1 MTTVRIHARAAL
13 AAAALLLPSLAAG
26 QPIAE
31 RVRSLG
37 TGTLRMSFASRD
49 EVCGNGQAGNVTI
62 RTGGRGTT
70 SYGSSY
76 SVSRDEWEADEC
88 EPGPVRVSV
97 SIEDGRPIALRTYVG
112 GRWRPGGENVLDIG
126 TVSTREA
133 SDWLL
138 DLAERGTGKPGST
151 AIFAATLADSVTVW
165 PRLMRLA
172 RNEDR
177 PRDTRK
183 QAVFWLSQAAGDAA
197 TAGLDTLARD
207 NSVDREVRE
216 QAVFALSQR
225 PRAEGVPAL
234 IRIARTSKDAEVR
247 RKAIFWLGQ
256 SDDPRALALFEELL
270 GNP

>member
-1 MTTVRIHARAAL
+1 MTTIRFHARAAL
-13 AAAALLLPSLAAG
+13 AAALLLPGVAG
-26 QPIAE
+26 AQSIAD

-37 TGTLRMSFASRD
+37 TGTLRLSFASRA
-49 EVCGNGQAGNVTI
+49 EVCGNGQAGSVTI
-62 RTGGRGTT
+62 RRGNGQTYMNWNDRGRN
-70 SYGSSY
+70 
-76 SVSRDEWEADEC
+76 EWEADEC

-97 SIEDGRPIALRTYVG
+97 TVEDGRPLSLRTYVG
-112 GRWRPGGENVLDIG
+112 GRWRPGGENVLDVG

-133 SDWLL
+133 TDWLL
-138 DLAERGTGKPGST
+138 DLAERGTGKASSN
-151 AIFAATLADSVTVW
+151 AIFAATLADSVNVNS
-165 PRLMRLA
+165 RLMRIA

-197 TAGLDTLARD
+197 TRGLDTLAQD

-225 PRAEGVPAL
+225 PRDEGVPAL
-234 IRIARTSKDAEVR
+234 VRIARTSRDPEVR

-256 SDDPRALALFEELL
+256 SDDPRALALIEELL